1 MADLYEDYGLEIEPD
16 NFGADPQ
23 LTPQKTT
30 VVKKGGILGKVVA
43 LALGFTIGAG
53 GVIGGVAGA
62 GYFMASTPIK
72 DAVGAVG
79 NLAGIEIDYS
89 KFLTED
95 YAKLTVIELVQAL
108 PSIAEKFGNGTG
120 TLNDL
125 NKISPLVSTAL
136 DPVLEKVAEFGLTLD
151 KDTLMDTPVGELAAY
166 ITEEAKNMKL
176 ADLLNTA
183 GMAETPLIKAICYD
197 QDGNPTTIKDLMDGG
212 PEGLLGN
219 IPLEAL
225 LIAEDGV
232 VNPDK
237 DTLIMALAYG
247 NNNRYTVGADNKVTM
262 NQMAFSRIGN
272 ELFDIDGNKVEDA
285 VLGADGVFTVTDEDG
300 NVYYAAPQA
309 ATFALR
315 AAAIPYYAYKDAACE
330 TALTYKKAMVG
341 DLLGGNATD
350 LFNELELGTLFNISP
365 LDEDADPITLA
376 LAYGEEGVHYE
387 IENDKIVWLGDN
399 KPRTIGT
406 LLEGELTSIMN
417 ELKLGTLL
425 DISPLDKYDPE
436 RDDPDPLMLALAYGE
451 EGTHYEIVETNGVYE
466 IEWKVKDAVNG
477 IYYSARTIE
486 NLTKDAEE
494 IFNDI
499 QLGTVLSVKVDDPT
513 ADRMTH
519 ALAFGYE
526 GEHFEIN
533 DGTVTWLNGN
543 KPKTVKDMTNM
554 GTILDTLRIATV
566 LDVDPLDTS
575 KTQDEMTLAI
585 AYGYEGTHYELIDTN
600 SDGVDDKIVWLED
613 ENGDPYSPRTVDD
626 LSTMGSIINDI
637 RIESALSVTY
647 ESPRLLHVLAYG
659 SEGDGFDYIKDGETI
674 VGLEAYKYN
683 TIASL
688 SSAENNLIDTL
699 TLADI
704 IGAEAV
710 EDDLLLSHLGEATLE
725 TLPNE
730 IANLTFKQVY
740 PEQIYETRYLT
751 KNGIEL
757 NYDSATDKFSYI
769 EGGNTHFYI
778 GKVIVQYKVDYVED
792 QTGTNKIDR
801 VNWPQEID
809 DDGDWVNETDLAYHG
824 DDGYYHIE
832 GVTDYQVH
840 LKLTSQWKYLLVGSD
855 GEAHDY
861 KMTEFATLVE
871 NMTHNMTNATLRELD
886 ADGIV
891 DLTEDTLET
900 ELITEIKITV
910 NSTVY
915 SVGTVDYAAP
925 GGVTKLGDLTITQIL
940 EYTAKVMTAVNNLT
954 LSITP

>member
-30 VVKKGGILGKVVA
+30 VIKKGGILGKVIA
-43 LALGFTIGAG
+43 LALGFTLGAG

-62 GYFMASTPIK
+62 GYYMVSTPIK
-72 DAVGAVG
+72 DTVGTVG
-79 NLAGIEIDYS
+79 NLAGIEIDYT

-95 YAKLTVIELVQAL
+95 YARLTVLDLVQAL

-136 DPVLEKVAEFGLTLD
+136 DPVLEKVAEFGLALD
-151 KDTLMDTPVGELAAY
+151 KDTLMDTPVGELPAY

-197 QDGNPTTIKDLMDGG
+197 QDGNPTTINDLMEGG

-262 NQMAFSRIGN
+262 KQMAFSRIGS

-285 VLGADGVFTVTDEDG
+285 VLGAGGVFTITDEDG
-300 NVYYAAPQA
+300 NVYYAAHQA

-315 AAAIPYYAYKDAACE
+315 AAAVPYYAYKDAACE
-330 TALTYKKAMVG
+330 TALPYKKAMVG

-350 LFNELELGTLFNISP
+350 LFNELELGSILSVSP
-365 LDEDADPITLA
+365 LKEDADPIMLS
-376 LAYGEEGVHYE
+376 LAYGEKGVHY
-387 IENDKIVWLGDN
+387 D
-399 KPRTIGT
+399 
-406 LLEGELTSIMN
+406 
-417 ELKLGTLL
+417 
-425 DISPLDKYDPE
+425 
-436 RDDPDPLMLALAYGE
+436 
-451 EGTHYEIVETNGVYE
+451 IVEVNGE
-466 IEWKVKDAVNG
+466 KTIEWKVKDELTGEKYAP
-477 IYYSARTIE
+477 RTILD
-486 NLTKDAEE
+486 LTNGATD
-494 IFNDI
+494 IFNEI
-499 QLGTVLSVKVDDPT
+499 QLGTVLGVKVDDPT

-533 DGTVTWLNGN
+533 TDGSVEWLNGN
-543 KPKTVKDMTNM
+543 KPRTVKDMTTM

-566 LDVDPLDTS
+566 LDVDPLNPGET
-575 KTQDEMTLAI
+575 DEITLAI

-600 SDGVDDKIVWLED
+600 SDGVDDKIEWKTD
-613 ENGDPYSPRTVDD
+613 EHGVKYAPRTVDD

-659 SEGDGFDYIKDGETI
+659 SEGDGFKYIKDGETI

-688 SSAENNLIDTL
+688 SASENNLIDTL

-704 IGAEAV
+704 IGQSAV
-710 EDDLLLSHLGEATLE
+710 EDDLLLSHLGSATLE
-725 TLPNE
+725 SLPNE
-730 IANLTFKQVY
+730 IAGLTFKQVY

-751 KNGIEL
+751 TGGVEL

-769 EGGNTHFYI
+769 EGGNTYFYT
-778 GKVIVQYKVDYVED
+778 GDVVVQYQVEYVENYAGD
-792 QTGTNKIDR
+792 NKIDPA
-801 VNWPQEID
+801 NWPTTIEKI
-809 DDGDWVNETDLAYHG
+809 GEKYWINETDLVYNA
-824 DDGYYHIE
+824 DGYYHINAASQA
-832 GVTDYQVH
+832 DQLQVH
-840 LKLTSQWKYLLVGSD
+840 LQLHAQWKYLLVGED
-855 GEAHDY
+855 GESHDY
-861 KMTEFATLVE
+861 KMTEFAKLVE
-871 NMTHNMTNATLRELD
+871 NMTQNMQNATLYELD
-886 ADGIV
+886 ADGIINV
-891 DLTEDTLET
+891 APETLNT
-900 ELITEIKITV
+900 KIITHIQVGLLGKDINFNTSQITPKDPANGIV
-910 NSTVY
+910 
-915 SVGTVDYAAP
+915 
-925 GGVTKLGDLTITQIL
+925 LGDLTVTQIMD
-940 EYTAKVMTAVNNLT
+940 YTGAI
-954 LSITP
+954 LSAINSISS